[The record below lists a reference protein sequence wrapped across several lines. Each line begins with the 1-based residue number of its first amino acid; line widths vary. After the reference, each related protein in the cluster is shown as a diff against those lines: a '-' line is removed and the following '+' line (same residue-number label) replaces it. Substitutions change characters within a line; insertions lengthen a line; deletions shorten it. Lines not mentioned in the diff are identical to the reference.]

1 MTSTTGR
8 ADTTQHPDVS
18 EISDLTEG
26 LLPPARTSAVR
37 RHLDGCALCADVRTS
52 LEEIRGLLGTLP
64 GPARM
69 PADIAGRIDAALAA
83 EALLS
88 ATAPDTAAHVSRETP
103 AGAQSDAPAAEPS
116 AVPST
121 AADRPAGRPRAATGP
136 GRPSGRRRRRV
147 AVLGGVLGAAVLG
160 LGTLLLQPGGLQNA
174 AESGDKKVDAAASG
188 ADARFSGEGIDQR
201 VHELLG
207 RDGSRTIP
215 KGVAPDSMSTE
226 SEGNTPMRNADSTL
240 PGCVRA
246 GIDRPD
252 PVVLAFQPGDYQGT
266 RAYLVV
272 LPHATDSSQVQ
283 AYVLDASCAEGGG
296 GAKADVLLTHPYP
309 RT

>member
-26 LLPPARTSAVR
+26 LLPPARTAAVR
-37 RHLDGCALCADVRTS
+37 RHLEACSLCADVRTS

-88 ATAPDTAAHVSRETP
+88 ATVPDAAAHVSRETP
-103 AGAQSDAPAAEPS
+103 TESSGRASAPEPVGQAS
-116 AVPST
+116 M
-121 AADRPAGRPRAATGP
+121 AADRPAGRPKAATGP

-147 AVLGGVLGAAVLG
+147 AVLGGVFGAAILG
-160 LGTLLLQPGGLQNA
+160 LGTLLLQGGGLQHA
-174 AESGDKKVDAAASG
+174 ADSTDKKLDAAVSSP
-188 ADARFSGEGIDQR
+188 DDRFSGTGIDQR
-201 VHELLG
+201 VEELLS
-207 RDGSRTIP
+207 RDATRSVP
-215 KGVAPDSMSTE
+215 KDAAPESLKSE
-226 SEGNTPMRNADSTL
+226 SEQTPMRQQDAAL
-240 PGCVRA
+240 PECVRA
-246 GIDRPD
+246 GIDRTG
-252 PVVLAFQPGDYQGT
+252 PVLGFQSGDYQGT

-296 GAKADVLLTHPYP
+296 TAAADVLLTHAYP

>member
-1 MTSTTGR
+1 MTSTTGS

-26 LLPPARTSAVR
+26 LLPPARTAAVR

-52 LEEIRGLLGTLP
+52 LDEIRGLLGTLP
-64 GPARM
+64 GPTRM

-103 AGAQSDAPAAEPS
+103 AATADSTPAAEAS
-116 AVPST
+116 STPST
-121 AADRPAGRPRAATGP
+121 TADRPAGRPRATTGP

-160 LGTLLLQPGGLQNA
+160 LGTLLLQSGGLQNA
-174 AESGDKKVDAAASG
+174 ADSGDKKVDAASSA
-188 ADARFSGEGIDQR
+188 ADSRFSGAGIDQR
-201 VHELLG
+201 VQELLG
-207 RDGSRTIP
+207 RDGARNVP
-215 KGVAPDSMSTE
+215 KGTTPESMNTE
-226 SEGNTPMRNADSTL
+226 SEGNTPMRSADAAL

-252 PVVLAFQPGDYQGT
+252 PVLAFQPGDYQGT

-296 GAKADVLLTHPYP
+296 AAKADVLLTHAYP